1 MQRAEGR
8 RRASKCLLA
17 NVFGQQQQHS
27 CQRHFADAAAHTVF
41 NCPAVQF
48 RAARYECQIRTEV
61 EADWKKETNRR
72 YGKKQ
77 AEEAEEEEYPQQT
90 TNRVVVVVEVVVVVS
105 QTRTQK
111 IVLDAAA
118 DADADVIQDWNT
130 NLESTSRSPER
141 AGNTR
146 TQQQQQLTKEWKIE
160 KLINKWMNKSSSSSN
175 RNKQQQHQHRCNV
188 SWWIVNLKSK
198 SLFFL
203 PLL

>member
-1 MQRAEGR
+1 MRSSVTVQSPVLSSLILSVPIIDTSREEAAAAAAARAEKLYMAFCPVCR
-8 RRASKCLLA
+8 EQKAEDELQ
-17 NVFGQQQQHS
+17 NVCWQMYLDSNTQQHS

-61 EADWKKETNRR
+61 EADRKKETNRR

-77 AEEAEEEEYPQQT
+77 AEEAEKYPQQT
-90 TNRVVVVVEVVVVVS
+90 TNQVVVVVEVVVVVVL

-118 DADADVIQDWNT
+118 ADADVIQDWNT

-141 AGNTR
+141 
-146 TQQQQQLTKEWKIE
+146 E
-160 KLINKWMNKSSSSSN
+160 S
-175 RNKQQQHQHRCNV
+175 
-188 SWWIVNLKSK
+188 
-198 SLFFL
+198 
-203 PLL
+203 